1 MEDREGIAA
10 RKELK
15 GKQGDIMSDYE
26 ETRLLITALPR
37 PSKRE
42 VEEEPEEPENVKSN
56 KTSKKRKAS
65 SLSVEERFS
74 LSLAVNEEATH
85 LSTKVKELSDELSC
99 HLEEDDEV
107 FKVKKPGRSAED
119 KFRYLNEIIPLL
131 LAKIEKHKE
140 TE

>member
-65 SLSVEERFS
+65 SLSVVRAISFS
-74 LSLAVNEEATH
+74 
-85 LSTKVKELSDELSC
+85 
-99 HLEEDDEV
+99 
-107 FKVKKPGRSAED
+107 F
-119 KFRYLNEIIPLL
+119 FFFFFFFFLL
-131 LAKIEKHKE
+131 LDFCRRSDSVCL
-140 TE
+140 